1 MKRRKLLHTLII
13 SLIGMGLSSCI
24 YNDTY
29 EECPLSVPS
38 AFHITLTMPDVPR
51 ISAMTRTQDSRR
63 VDFSIVNNL
72 NLVLA
77 SGNTIKQIYYFTGES
92 ISPDDGHISMTRSD
106 LPMTSDENN
115 NKRTI
120 TIVDP
125 SGELLKGIDHVYT
138 IANYGQEIETGTVS
152 ELQMLQQIQANGKP
166 GEQADCAMFGG
177 ISVNSSSQEGQIQLQ
192 RTISMFS
199 IKFNGEGLNKGVEIT
214 PKNISLHNVPT
225 SCFIGQDNQIGRNT
239 IKSVAL
245 GQQESV
251 NWGTLT
257 NENPILGGHELEPN
271 TLPLFMFENLQGSN
285 TNQNKDQVYKCP
297 EEYKGDVKDVA
308 KVQKFLDDTQ
318 KYSYLQIEADYSYK
332 NPKDANDKIGG
343 TIVYRFLLG
352 DNIYN
357 DFNVRRNTYYQVTLN
372 LKGHGGAAEDGKE
385 EDGKLVVNNEDL
397 SWRVDMEVRD
407 WGFIKDKFYFDA
419 HAETGEIELIGSNW
433 KVISAV
439 DENDKNVGTTSWL
452 RFATDEG
459 GTGWTEPTAK
469 DGFHIGSGGIIKYFI
484 QPMTF
489 GVEFTEK
496 TDVNKKRSITI
507 TVQNAATKETQKIT
521 FTQWTPIKITTAKG
535 TVFMERFEEDPMQS
549 WGCYNRDLTTKVMI
563 HNIYQSRSYNFG
575 TDIGSEYENGN
586 AFYIKDG
593 NLDAPAHLYC
603 YNKSL
608 VPSGAGGSQ
617 VNYYVL
623 PDQATLQAMI
633 DYSEKNIVG
642 NMEPLHYE
650 ENYWTSSAEKEK
662 PKNTIYWD
670 GKQKKFISTNERNAV
685 KRTRAIYTT
694 NAYGSILFK

>member
-77 SGNTIKQIYYFTGES
+77 SENTIKQIYYFTGES

-138 IANYGQEIETGTVS
+138 IANYGQKIDTGTVT
-152 ELQMLQQIQANGKP
+152 ELRMLQQIQGNGKP
-166 GEQADCAMFGG
+166 GEQADCAMFGE
-177 ISVNSSSQEGQIQLQ
+177 ISVSSSSQEGQIQLQ

-199 IKFNGEGLNKGVEIT
+199 IKFNGKELNEGVEIT
-214 PKNISLHNVPT
+214 PKSISLHNVPT
-225 SCFIGQDNQIGRNT
+225 SCFIGQDNQIGTNAT
-239 IKSVAL
+239 KSVAL
-245 GQQESV
+245 GQVESID
-251 NWGTLT
+251 WGTLT
-257 NENPILGGHELEPN
+257 RANPYLGGHELEPN
-271 TLPLFMFENLQGSN
+271 TLPLFMFENLQGAN
-285 TNQNKDQVYKCP
+285 TNKGENQVYKCP
-297 EEYKGDVKDVA
+297 EEYKGDVKNVA
-308 KVQKFLDDTQ
+308 EVQAFLDRTQ
-318 KYSYLQIEADYSYK
+318 KYSYIQIEADYNYK
-332 NPKDANDKIGG
+332 NPNNANDKIGG

-385 EDGKLVVNNEDL
+385 IDGKLVINSEDL
-397 SWRVDMEVRD
+397 SWRVDMKVQD
-407 WGFIKDKFYFDA
+407 WGFVKDKFDFDA
-419 HAETGEIELIGSNW
+419 HAETGTIEVMGKNW
-433 KVISAV
+433 KITAAK
-439 DENDKNVGTTSWL
+439 DENGNSVGTMSWL
-452 RFATDEG
+452 RFATDNG
-459 GTGWTEPTAK
+459 GTGWTEPTGNFYIAS
-469 DGFHIGSGGIIKYFI
+469 DGIIKYFI
-484 QPMTF
+484 QPMTI
-489 GVEFTEK
+489 GVEFDEK

-507 TVQNAATKETQKIT
+507 TVQNTSTGATQEIT
-521 FTQWTPIKITTAKG
+521 FTQWTPIKITTNKG

-549 WGCYNRDLTTKVMI
+549 WGCNNRDLTTKVMI
-563 HNIYQSRSYNFG
+563 KNIARSCSYNFG
-575 TDIGSEYENGN
+575 TDIGSQYENGN
-586 AFYIKDG
+586 AIYITDG

-603 YNKSL
+603 YKKSL
-608 VPSGAGGSQ
+608 IPNGAGGSQ
-617 VNYYVL
+617 ASYYVL

-633 DYSEKNIVG
+633 DYSKKNTVE
-642 NMEPLHYE
+642 NMESLHYE
-650 ENYWTSSAEKEK
+650 EDYWTSSAEKSES
-662 PKNTIYWD
+662 KNTIYWD
-670 GKQKKFISTNERNAV
+670 GKQKKFVSTNDRNAI

-694 NAYGSILFK
+694 NSYGMISFN